1 MNFNKLKNQKNIYL
15 YAGENFYSKWEEYK
29 TKTQFNWIGIW
40 YHMDTNLKTQNLG
53 FINENN
59 PANLYNIKHDLTK
72 KHDLNENSVDI
83 YQSEDVFEHIE
94 YDELL
99 PAINDI
105 YRILKPN
112 GLLRFSVPDYNHK
125 LIINR
130 CLKKNGIIYFDPN
143 GGGEYK
149 DGKVING
156 GHVWFPKIDSVKN
169 LLEKSLFTKIN
180 YLQYYDSN
188 YIPHHSPINYN
199 FGYIKRTPKFSSKH
213 SIVVD
218 CYK

>member
-1 MNFNKLKNQKNIYL
+1 MNFSELKKQDKIYL
-15 YAGENFYSKWEEYK
+15 CAGENFYSKWEEYK
-29 TKTQFNWIGIW
+29 TNTKFNWVGIW
-40 YHMDTNLKTQNLG
+40 YHMDTDLKTQNLG
-53 FINENN
+53 FINDNN
-59 PANLYNIKHDLTK
+59 PASLYNIKHDLTK
-72 KHDLNENSVDI
+72 KHDLYDNSVDI

-112 GLLRFSVPDYNHK
+112 GLFRLSIPDYNQK
-125 LIINR
+125 LITDR
-130 CLKKNGIIYFDPN
+130 CLKKNGVIYFDPN

-156 GHVWFPKIDSVKN
+156 GHVWFPTIDLVKD
-169 LLEKSLFTKIN
+169 LLEKSSFKKIN
-180 YLQYYDSN
+180 YLQYYEN
-188 YIPHHSPINYN
+188 NIPHHSKIDYSL
-199 FGYIKRTPKFSSKH
+199 GYIKRTPKFSKKH

>member
-1 MNFNKLKNQKNIYL
+1 MDFSLLQKRENIYL
-15 YAGENFYSKWEEYK
+15 YAGENFYSKWIEYK
-29 TKTQFNWIGIW
+29 DKTKFDWVGIW

-53 FINENN
+53 LINENN

-72 KHDLNENSVDI
+72 TYELEDNTVNI

-94 YDELL
+94 YEELL

-112 GLLRFSVPDYNHK
+112 GLLRISVPDFNQK
-125 LIINR
+125 SIIDR
-130 CLKKNGIIYFDPN
+130 CLKKDGIIYFDPN

-156 GHVWFPKIDSVKN
+156 GHVWFPTIELVKK
-169 LLEKSLFTKIN
+169 LLEKSSFTKIN
-180 YLQYYDSN
+180 YLQYYDKN
-188 YIPHHSPINYN
+188 NIPHHQEIDYSL
-199 FGYIKRTPKFSSKH
+199 GYIKRSPKFSTKH